1 MHCEPLISF
10 GKHTECTRNETC
22 YRNKID
28 AEALFKTLDRS
39 SIGDTKTGF
48 ATECFWVNK
57 ALKTNDNTKQIRAQT
72 HGSILT
78 ARVCAIR
85 HVHVP
90 DQRGLHSEPQDTTNI
105 WVSALYTAATGILPS
120 YVTVTLEPYMPMKC

>member
-1 MHCEPLISF
+1 MVSTLSVHVM
-10 GKHTECTRNETC
+10 KHVIEI
-22 YRNKID
+22 K
-28 AEALFKTLDRS
+28 LTLKLYLKHL
-39 SIGDTKTGF
+39 IGDAKTGF

-57 ALKTNDNTKQIRAQT
+57 ALKTNDNTKQMREQT

-90 DQRGLHSEPQDTTNI
+90 DQRGLHSEPQDTMTK
-105 WVSALYTAATGILPS
+105 
-120 YVTVTLEPYMPMKC
+120 VTLRQTSGFQRSTQLQQKSYRVM

>member
-10 GKHTECTRNETC
+10 GKHTECTCNETC

-28 AEALFKTLDRS
+28 AEALFKTFDRS
-39 SIGDTKTGF
+39 NIGDTKTGF

-57 ALKTNDNTKQIRAQT
+57 ALKTNDNTKQIREQT

-90 DQRGLHSEPQDTTNI
+90 EQRGLHSEPQDTT
-105 WVSALYTAATGILPS
+105 TK
-120 YVTVTLEPYMPMKC
+120 VTLRQTSGFQCSTQLQQKSYRVM